1 MRHPPSRLVLLG
13 HPVGHSKSPLMHEA
27 ALASAGIRIG
37 YAALDVLPDEFDR
50 LLDVLIADGAAG
62 NVTIPYKERAAARC
76 DWLSTPAQRAGAVNT
91 FWTIEGELHGDN
103 TDIGGF
109 HAAAIELLGAVP
121 EGARIALMG
130 AGGAAAAVL
139 AAVERWPGCS
149 VAMHA
154 RSADRA
160 ARLASRFQ
168 HVARA
173 VRSRSEALAGAT
185 IVVNATPLDGATPL
199 DAPVP
204 LEELPEGSAVI
215 DLVYRP
221 GETPWVRGA
230 RVRGHDAVD
239 GLPMLVEQGA
249 LAWRRWLGVEP
260 DRGVM
265 RRALEAAAVRAP
277 A

>member
-1 MRHPPSRLVLLG
+1 
-13 HPVGHSKSPLMHEA
+13 MHGA

-37 YAALDVLPDEFDR
+37 YTALDVVPDDFDR
-50 LLDVLIADGAAG
+50 LLDVLIAEGAAG

-109 HAAAIELLGAVP
+109 QAAALELLGAVP
-121 EGARIALMG
+121 QGARIALLG

-149 VAMHA
+149 VAVHA
-154 RSADRA
+154 RSAERA
-160 ARLASRFQ
+160 VRLASRFP
-168 HVARA
+168 HLARA
-173 VRSRSEALAGAT
+173 VPTRHEGLAGAT
-185 IVVNATPLDGATPL
+185 LVVNATPLDGVTGA
-199 DAPVP
+199 DAPAPV
-204 LEELPEGSAVI
+204 EDLPSGSAVI

-221 GETPWVRGA
+221 GETAWVRAA
-230 RVRGHDAVD
+230 RARGHAAVD
-239 GLPMLVEQGA
+239 GLPMLIEQGA

-265 RRALEAAAVRAP
+265 RSALEAAAVRSP
-277 A
+277 N